1 MKKILVIEDD
11 PYVRDNIQD
20 VLSLEDFCTI
30 TAANGREGLSL
41 AREEH
46 PDVIICDVMMPEMNG
61 YEVLMALRQDLE
73 TEAIPF
79 IFLTAKAN
87 KDDLRQGMTLGADD
101 YLTKP
106 FTPAE
111 LRQAI
116 ITRLQKQ
123 AHVQQQTQRQL
134 GELRQN
140 IAHSLPHE
148 LNTPLVGIIN
158 GAKLLRYCYDSN
170 DQAEALELL
179 DCIERSG
186 RRLHEL
192 IQNFITYAD
201 LELLASKPQEVIAL
215 QEEEAR
221 CFPMG
226 VIKKVATHTAEHYQR
241 QADLNLDL
249 QDALVKISEARFKKA
264 IEEIIDNAF
273 KFSPAGSGVRITSTL
288 KEGFFHLFVID
299 KGRGLTAEQIAKV
312 GAYMQFQRKLYE
324 QQGAGLGLT
333 IAKRTIELYGGE
345 LAIESFPGRQTI
357 VRMTVPLAR
366 Q

>member
-30 TAANGREGLSL
+30 TAANGLEGLSL

-61 YEVLMALRQDLE
+61 YEVLTALRQDIE

-123 AHVQQQTQRQL
+123 AHAEQQTQRQL
-134 GELRQN
+134 GELRQS

-158 GAKLLRYCYDSN
+158 GAKLLRYCYDPS
-170 DQAEALELL
+170 DQTEALELL

-186 RRLHEL
+186 QRLHEL

-226 VIKKVATHTAEHYQR
+226 VIQKVATHKAEHYQR
-241 QADLNLDL
+241 NADLHLDL
-249 QDALVKISEARFKKA
+249 QEALVKISEARFKKA

-273 KFSPAGSGVRITSTL
+273 KFSTAGSGIRITSTL

-299 KGRGLTAEQIAKV
+299 KGRGMSAEQIAKV

-357 VRMTVPLAR
+357 VRMTVPLANR
-366 Q
+366 